1 MKFWHLIKIATI
13 YILSLFFNWHIST
26 NVASGGGSGAGG
38 GGGGGSSGGSG
49 GATGLET
56 GGGHDSTETGSAGGV
71 SSGGV
76 DQGTRAKSPTSG
88 TTSDDDELFEDARD
102 DNEIYFHIPVP
113 PTHRRTSSEESQ
125 TFKSESSRDHDDMT
139 ESDEENKNE
148 TYNVVQKRGM
158 CEICVYNALKQS
170 FFSILVFQRGV

>member
-1 MKFWHLIKIATI
+1 MHRALCR
-13 YILSLFFNWHIST
+13 ST
-26 NVASGGGSGAGG
+26 SNTTGGCETAGVHGG
-38 GGGGGSSGGSG
+38 GGGLVGVGG
-49 GATGLET
+49 
-56 GGGHDSTETGSAGGV
+56 

-125 TFKSESSRDHDDMT
+125 AFKSESSRDHDDMT

-158 CEICVYNALKQS
+158 CEICAYNALKQS
-170 FFSILVFQRGV
+170 FFSILVFQRGVKLN

>member
-1 MKFWHLIKIATI
+1 MHAPCRSSSNATGGCE
-13 YILSLFFNWHIST
+13 T
-26 NVASGGGSGAGG
+26 VGDSGG
-38 GGGGGSSGGSG
+38 
-49 GATGLET
+49 
-56 GGGHDSTETGSAGGV
+56 

-76 DQGTRAKSPTSG
+76 DQAGTRAKSPTSG

-125 TFKSESSRDHDDMT
+125 AFKSESSRDHDDMT

-158 CEICVYNALKQS
+158 YGPVQKYSTL
-170 FFSILVFQRGV
+170 